1 MTETE
6 TKWSYPSGVPSLKGS
21 SGRMTAG
28 RGSRVHARAQEP
40 GAMVCP
46 TRRAVGVGRVGRSVL
61 PSTLYWWRWKLG
73 ASRRS
78 STSDTAIRLLPVSI
92 SATGRAESNPHG
104 IAIQVAGL
112 QVHIEPGTDIAYV
125 AALVEALRS
134 RC

>member
-1 MTETE
+1 MRARKSPEQ
-6 TKWSYPSGVPSLKGS
+6 WSALLDEVSG
-21 SGRMTAG
+21 SGESVESFCRR
-28 RGSRVHARAQEP
+28 RGI
-40 GAMVCP
+40 
-46 TRRAVGVGRVGRSVL
+46 RR
-61 PSTLYWWRWKLG
+61 STLYWWRWKLG

-92 SATGRAESNPHG
+92 SAAGRAESNPHG